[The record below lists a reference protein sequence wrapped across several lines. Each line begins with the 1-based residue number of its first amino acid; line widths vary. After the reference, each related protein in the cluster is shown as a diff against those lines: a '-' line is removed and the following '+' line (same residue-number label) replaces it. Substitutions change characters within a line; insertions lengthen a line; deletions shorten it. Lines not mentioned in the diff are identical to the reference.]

1 MSEKKT
7 VSVKVLNM
15 AGEEVGK
22 LSLNGA
28 VFAVE
33 PHKQAMFNA
42 VQVEQANQRQATA
55 KTKVRHEVSGGGKKP
70 WRQKGTGRARAGSSR
85 SPIWVGGGTVFG
97 PVGNQN
103 FTLSQ
108 NRKEHQLALRSALS
122 LKTPKDLV
130 VVNEIKFEGK
140 KTKEFVKMLAA
151 LKSEVKTFVVVSE
164 IDENLF
170 ASVRNVSYAKVVTA
184 DNVSVFDL
192 LNAEKLVMSEAAVK
206 EVEEALK

>member
-151 LKSEVKTFVVVSE
+151 LKSEVKTLVVVSE

-170 ASVRNVSYAKVVTA
+170 ASVRNVNYAKVVTT

>member
-85 SPIWVGGGTVFG
+85 SPVWVGGGTVFG

-151 LKSEVKTFVVVSE
+151 LKSEVKTLVVVSE

-170 ASVRNVSYAKVVTA
+170 ASVRNVNYAKVVTT
-184 DNVSVFDL
+184 DNVSVFDV